1 MGNSEGNGSK
11 EKYQKIFQKILK
23 NRNFI
28 DFKIIWGKIVCSLG

>member
-1 MGNSEGNGSK
+1 MGNSEGNGNK
-11 EKYQKIFQKILK
+11 EKFEKILK

>member
-1 MGNSEGNGSK
+1 MGNSEGNGNK
-11 EKYQKIFQKILK
+11 EKFEKFEKILK